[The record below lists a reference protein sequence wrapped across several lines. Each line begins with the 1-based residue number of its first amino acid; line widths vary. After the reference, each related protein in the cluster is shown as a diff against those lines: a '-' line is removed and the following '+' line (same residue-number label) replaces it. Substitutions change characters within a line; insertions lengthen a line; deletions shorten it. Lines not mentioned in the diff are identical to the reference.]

1 MRKIFLTSLIMAS
14 AVTLAACGKEEIT
27 VNKNVE

>member
-14 AVTLAACGKEEIT
+14 AVTLAACGKEHYRRGAGQ
-27 VNKNVE
+27 